1 MVVVMIITIQLV
13 RDCVPIREKQVV
25 IWFLGV
31 VLFKCFYFVCQ
42 IHISSSIV
50 VLIYCLYFPLIMA
63 YKQEMKQSEA
73 RILNY
78 LANADLCI
86 RYPRAISAKLDID
99 YNYLLSITAMMVMK
113 DWIKKEKTMSNKTI
127 YLLTR
132 AGQSM
137 LPLAKETLIAT
148 SKDRETQSKLK

>member
-1 MVVVMIITIQLV
+1 
-13 RDCVPIREKQVV
+13 
-25 IWFLGV
+25 
-31 VLFKCFYFVCQ
+31 
-42 IHISSSIV
+42 
-50 VLIYCLYFPLIMA
+50 MA

-78 LANADLCI
+78 LANADVCL

-113 DWIKKEKTMSNKTI
+113 DWIRKEKTMSNKTI

-132 AGQSM
+132 AGVSM